1 PVSDSVPSITAD
13 MDAMSISGSTLE
25 GVVPED
31 TFITVPGDKVALAV
45 AIIVDLAVRYAT
57 KVGDRWLCP
66 FASCLQVDVSSKDSL
81 RHHLHRIHYRP
92 SERLLCPAD
101 GCNKD
106 FGYYLDLNRHCHQF
120 HLRIGHVCP
129 CSGNWY
135 PRLGMLK
142 KRCGLG
148 QDCPGAIDRRG
159 ATPDAY
165 GFAPPCDNH

>member
-1 PVSDSVPSITAD
+1 

-31 TFITVPGDKVALAV
+31 TFITVALAV

-129 CSGNWY
+129 
-135 PRLGMLK
+135 

-165 GFAPPCDNH
+165 GFAPPCDNHGLPLP